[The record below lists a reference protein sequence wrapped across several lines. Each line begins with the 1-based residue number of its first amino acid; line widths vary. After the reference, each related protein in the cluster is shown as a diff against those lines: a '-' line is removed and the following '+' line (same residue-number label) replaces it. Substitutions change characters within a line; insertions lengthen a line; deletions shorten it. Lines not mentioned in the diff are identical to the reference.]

1 VYVGNRSILLPD
13 ERVVCR
19 GPDGIILTTDGWI
32 SEIRTHRHEGITQLF
47 RMIRVS
53 QVQSIDFRN
62 PAYRTYLRALLL
74 ISLAIGTVCAILLPF
89 SWGLETLWGGHD
101 PSLCTLGEDG
111 DWVCPAPTSPFYD
124 ALLYGLFS
132 PWLLGFI
139 SIFVRFGKT
148 LELRHELG
156 MMKIEEGSSGPQ
168 SALYL
173 VALAWCLLAIPD
185 AGSGIKDGVDVLVMV
200 LIIALVLYFS
210 ASIKRELSLGDDKSK
225 EIHDV
230 TIDEFHRS
238 LSSALGVSEDEE
250 SVRVVVSL
258 GAELREEISEIKSK
272 LENHDA
278 LLSQIVVN
286 YPDIFGVAT
295 PWMGITGIGAST
307 EILLGHRIRQI
318 LPNSSKEV
326 RTLANFR
333 DQLKVKDPGMTSA
346 TLRSI
351 DVIRTLRNS
360 AAHDMEASKE
370 DYISALQRFVEI
382 VEWHLSTPAQ
392 SIVNT

>member
-1 VYVGNRSILLPD
+1 MYVGNRSILLPK

-156 MMKIEEGSSGPQ
+156 LMTIEEVTDNPQ
-168 SALYL
+168 IVLYL
-173 VALAWCLLAIPD
+173 VTLLCSYLAMPMPGA
-185 AGSGIKDGVDVLVMV
+185 GIKDLAFLVTMI
-200 LIIALVLYFS
+200 LIIIPY
-210 ASIKRELSLGDDKSK
+210 
-225 EIHDV
+225 
-230 TIDEFHRS
+230 
-238 LSSALGVSEDEE
+238 
-250 SVRVVVSL
+250 
-258 GAELREEISEIKSK
+258 
-272 LENHDA
+272 
-278 LLSQIVVN
+278 
-286 YPDIFGVAT
+286 
-295 PWMGITGIGAST
+295 
-307 EILLGHRIRQI
+307 
-318 LPNSSKEV
+318 
-326 RTLANFR
+326 
-333 DQLKVKDPGMTSA
+333 
-346 TLRSI
+346 
-351 DVIRTLRNS
+351 
-360 AAHDMEASKE
+360 
-370 DYISALQRFVEI
+370 
-382 VEWHLSTPAQ
+382 
-392 SIVNT
+392 

>member
-1 VYVGNRSILLPD
+1 MYVGNRSILLPD

-32 SEIRTHRHEGITQLF
+32 SKIRTHRHEGITQLF

-53 QVQSIDFRN
+53 EIQSIDFRN
-62 PAYRTYLRALLL
+62 PAYKIYLRTLLF
-74 ISLAIGTVCAILLPF
+74 ISLFIGVVCAVLLPF
-89 SWGLETLWGGHD
+89 SWGIDTLWEGHD
-101 PSLCTLGEDG
+101 PSLCTLVEDG
-111 DWVCPAPTSPFYD
+111 SWSCPDSTSPFYD
-124 ALLYGLFS
+124 ALAYGMFA
-132 PWLLGFI
+132 PWLFGII
-139 SIFVRFGKT
+139 SLFVGNGKT

-156 MMKIEEGSSGPQ
+156 TMKINQEPLNNHL
-168 SALYL
+168 ALYL
-173 VALAWCLLAIPD
+173 VAFFWAALAMPD
-185 AGSGIKDGVDVLVMV
+185 SGNGIRGGMDT
-200 LIIALVLYFS
+200 LVLYLVLGIALFFLYS
-210 ASIKRELSLGDDKSK
+210 LKKELSGGEDEPK

-230 TIDEFHRS
+230 TIDEFHRR

-250 SVRVVVSL
+250 SIRVVVSL
-258 GAELREEISEIKSK
+258 EEELREELSEIKRK
-272 LENHDA
+272 LEDHDA
-278 LLSQIVVN
+278 ILSQIVVN
-286 YPDIFGVAT
+286 YPDIFGVAV
-295 PWMGITGIGAST
+295 PWMGVTTIGSST

-318 LPNSSKEV
+318 LPNPSKEV

-360 AAHDMEASKE
+360 ATHDMEASKE

-382 VEWHLSTPAQ
+382 VEWHLSTPAK

>member
-1 VYVGNRSILLPD
+1 M
-13 ERVVCR
+13 VCR
-19 GPDGIILTTDGWI
+19 GPGGIILTSDGWI
-32 SEIRTHRHEGITQLF
+32 SKIRTHKHEGITQLF

-89 SWGLETLWGGHD
+89 SWGLETLWEGHD
-101 PSLCTLGEDG
+101 PSLCTGFVLDDG
-111 DWVCPAPTSPFYD
+111 DWDCPDSTSPFYD
-124 ALLYGLFS
+124 PLLYGLLA

-148 LELRHELG
+148 LELRHEMG
-156 MMKIEEGSSGPQ
+156 MMKIEEGASGPHVT
-168 SALYL
+168 LYFVSL
-173 VALAWCLLAIPD
+173 LWCFLAYPEPGI
-185 AGSGIKDGVDVLVMV
+185 GIKAGMDAVMMI
-200 LIIALVLYFS
+200 LIITLAVYFW
-210 ASIKRELSLGDDKSK
+210 ASIKRELSWGEDKSK
-225 EIHDV
+225 EIQDV
-230 TIDEFHRS
+230 ALDEFHRS

-258 GAELREEISEIKSK
+258 GTELREEISEIKSK

-278 LLSQIVVN
+278 ILSQIVVN

-318 LPNSSKEV
+318 LPNPSKEV

-333 DQLKVKDPGMTSA
+333 DQLKVKDPGMTPA